1 MVQLRLTSNPL
12 LVAGTAFC
20 LTVAGLSAGSAHADG
35 RLEAV
40 YGISVARIP
49 IGSATASVEVATGEY
64 TASMTGRA
72 SGVMRVLAS
81 GEGTL
86 QTRGTIR
93 DGRPVPVR
101 YVSTTTSEDDT
112 LDVKMTFDDGVVKEL
127 SASTPPPSNDRVALT
142 EAHRKD
148 VVDPLTALLVPA
160 GEEGNGLT
168 EAACR
173 RVLPIFD
180 GRRRFDIKLTFKRI
194 ENAKADKGYAG
205 PVVVCAMTFQPIAGH
220 RPSSTLTKFLSEGR
234 EMELALAPI
243 ANTRMLAPWRVTVVH
258 MLGNLVVQ
266 ANRFEAVAPSSAR
279 ASTAGESK

>member
-1 MVQLRLTSNPL
+1 
-12 LVAGTAFC
+12 
-20 LTVAGLSAGSAHADG
+20 
-35 RLEAV
+35 V

-86 QTRGTIR
+86 QTQGTIR

-266 ANRFEAVAPSSAR
+266 ANRFEALAPSSAR

>member
-1 MVQLRLTSNPL
+1 MVQLRLASNCL

-20 LTVAGLSAGSAHADG
+20 LTVAGLPAASAHADG

-49 IGSATASVEVATGEY
+49 IGSATASVEVAAGEY

-93 DGRPVPVR
+93 DGRAVPVR

-112 LDVKMTFDDGVVKEL
+112 LDVKMTFEDGVVKEL

-160 GEEGNGLT
+160 GEDGNGLT

-180 GRRRFDIKLTFKRI
+180 GRRRFDIKLAFKRI

-266 ANRFEAVAPSSAR
+266 ANRFEALALSSAR